1 MSAAAH
7 IEHIEQA
14 EPELEG
20 AVRLHLSIDIP
31 VNAVARD
38 LKIALLSAG
47 ITGEG
52 ITITTSRG
60 VHYDV
65 DLVNVDDVSKEVLTQ

>member
-1 MSAAAH
+1 MSVAATH
-7 IEHIEQA
+7 IEHA
-14 EPELEG
+14 ELGLEG

-31 VNAVARD
+31 ASASAKELTV
-38 LKIALLSAG
+38 ALLSAG

-52 ITITTSRG
+52 ITILTSRG
-60 VHYDV
+60 VHFDV